1 MKRFSL
7 TAFSVDHPW
16 LVIAI
21 VAVITL
27 GFAIQ
32 FPKITIDTDPKNMLP
47 ATSDV
52 RVYNDSVERDF
63 SLHKDTIALGIVNK
77 NGVFNQA
84 TLEKVAR
91 ITDEI
96 LKLKG
101 IVTRDVTSFT
111 TVDDVM
117 STGDSITVKP
127 LMSEIPKTQ
136 QEIDAFKKSIYENP
150 LIVDRLISKDGTTT
164 AIYIPLEPG
173 ANGKEIADRVKD
185 IVAKEKGDEQYYV
198 AGDPVARDT
207 FGAEMFKQMGFFSPI
222 AGMVMMIVLYILFG
236 NFGLIS
242 SVMAVAMI
250 SVIWSMG
257 LLIGLGYPVHIM
269 SSMIPVFLMAIA
281 TDSIHIFNEFYFRFR
296 ETRDKKQAVLDT
308 MKVVGQPVKYTAL
321 ATAAGFGVLA
331 IMHIIPVKVFGIFI
345 AFGTIVIRLMSFS
358 LIPAAMMLVSEKNIL
373 KAAGGED
380 EKENLAPECFYQGR
394 AARPRFKHSGTSILK
409 KLGAIGAHKSTTTVT
424 VGIIVLIFAAIGI
437 SRINVNNNMVKWFKK
452 GSDVRKSDRII
463 NEKLGGTALGY
474 IVAASEEDDFIKK
487 PETMRYIESLQRD
500 LEKLPNVGKTFSVV
514 DYVKRINRVFNNNVP
529 AFDRVPDTKEA
540 IAQYLFMFSMSA
552 KPSDLDN
559 VVDYPFRKANIW
571 IQLKT
576 WDANA
581 MQDVIDRVKAYTAQY
596 PLSGAQFKPAGAAYF
611 NLVWNNE
618 VLYDMLKGFI
628 LALIIVFVILVFNFR
643 SFKWALIAYM
653 PLLFTIAVI
662 YGAVGF
668 MGKDFDMPI
677 SVLSCLSLGMAVD
690 FAIHFISRFRRRI
703 GEKSEVEKMRSLED
717 EEKILTSQPLNLSTS
732 QLPNSELI
740 TDALLW
746 TAARPGK
753 GIIRNA
759 ILFATAFSAM
769 IFAPLT
775 PYVTVGLF
783 IAGMM
788 FLSALMSIIYLPALI
803 VMFRRWLF
811 IVDGKTSRCSL
822 PIYGRPP
829 EAD

>member
-1 MKRFSL
+1 MKRFNL
-7 TAFSVDHPW
+7 TSFSVDHPW

-27 GFAIQ
+27 GFAVQ

-63 SLHKDTIALGIVNK
+63 SLHKDTIVLGIVNK
-77 NGVFNQA
+77 HGIFNQT
-84 TLEKVAR
+84 TLEKIAK

-150 LIVDRLISKDGTTT
+150 LIVDRLISQDGTTT

-173 ANGKEIADRVKD
+173 ANGKEIADRVKA
-185 IVAKEKGDEQYYV
+185 IVSKEKGDEEYYV

-242 SVMAVAMI
+242 SVMAVAMV

-296 ETRDKKQAVLDT
+296 ELKNSSPFIPLQRGTAKKQAVLDT
-308 MKVVGQPVKYTAL
+308 MRVVGQPVKYTAL
-321 ATAAGFGVLA
+321 ATAAGFAVLA

-358 LIPAAMMLVSEKNIL
+358 LIPAAMMLVSEKKIL
-373 KAAGGED
+373 AATGGED
-380 EKENLAPECFYQGR
+380 EKENR
-394 AARPRFKHSGTSILK
+394 AARILK
-409 KLGAIGAHKSTTTVT
+409 KLGAIGARKSTITVI
-424 VGIIVLIFAAIGI
+424 VGIVVLIFAAIGI
-437 SRINVNNNMVKWFKK
+437 SRINVNNNMVKWFKA

-474 IVAASEEDDFIKK
+474 IVAVSEEDDFIKR

-500 LEKLPNVGKTFSVV
+500 MEKLPNVGKTFSVV
-514 DYVKRINRVFNNNVP
+514 DYVKRISKVFNNNNP

-540 IAQYLFMFSMSA
+540 VAQYLFMFNMSA
-552 KPSDLDN
+552 KPRDLDN

-571 IQLKT
+571 VQLKT

-581 MQDVIDRVKAYTAQY
+581 MQDVINRVKAYTAAY
-596 PLSGAQFKPAGAAYF
+596 PLTGVEFKPAGTTYF

-628 LALIIVFVILVFNFR
+628 IALIIVFVILVFNFR

>member
-1 MKRFSL
+1 MKKFSL
-7 TAFSVDHPW
+7 TSFSVDHPW
-16 LVIAI
+16 LIVAIIAI
-21 VAVITL
+21 ITL

-32 FPKITIDTDPKNMLP
+32 IPKITIDTDPKNMLP

-52 RVYNDSVERDF
+52 RVYNDSVEKDF
-63 SLHKDTIALGIVNK
+63 ALHKDTIVLGIINK
-77 NGVFNQA
+77 NGIFNQT
-84 TLEKVAR
+84 TLEKIAR
-91 ITDEI
+91 ITDEAQ
-96 LKLKG
+96 KLKG
-101 IVTRDVTSFT
+101 VVTRDITSFT
-111 TVDDVM
+111 TVDDVI
-117 STGDSITVKP
+117 STSDSITVKP
-127 LMSEIPKTQ
+127 LMSEVPKSQ
-136 QEIDAFKKSIYENP
+136 QEIDGFKKSIYENP
-150 LIVDRLISKDGTTT
+150 IIVDRLVSRDGTAT

-173 ANGKEIADRVKD
+173 ANGKEVADRVRD
-185 IVAKEKGDEQYYV
+185 IASKEKGNEEYYV

-222 AGMVMMIVLYILFG
+222 SGMVMFITLYLLFG
-236 NFGLIS
+236 NLGLIS

-250 SVIWSMG
+250 SIIWSMG

-296 ETRDKKQAVLDT
+296 ELRSHAERGNERAESGNARRQAVLDT

-358 LIPAAMMLVSEKNIL
+358 LIPAVMMLVSEKKILTAASGEDEAENRTANIL
-373 KAAGGED
+373 K
-380 EKENLAPECFYQGR
+380 N
-394 AARPRFKHSGTSILK
+394 
-409 KLGAIGAHKSTTTVT
+409 LGAVGTHKSALVVVAGILVLAIAV
-424 VGIIVLIFAAIGI
+424 VGI
-437 SRINVNNNMVKWFKK
+437 STINVNNNMVNWFKK
-452 GSDVRKSDRII
+452 GSDVRESDRIM

-474 IVAASEEDDFIKK
+474 VVAVSGEDDFIKK
-487 PETMRYIESLQRD
+487 PETMKYIETLQRD

-514 DYVKRINRVFNNNVP
+514 DYVKRISKVFNNNDP
-529 AFDRVPDTKEA
+529 AFDKVPDTKEA

-552 KPSDLDN
+552 KQSDLDN

-571 IQLKT
+571 VQLKT
-576 WDANA
+576 WDAKA
-581 MQDVIDRVKAYTAQY
+581 IQDVIDKVKTYTSSN
-596 PLSGAQFKPAGAAYF
+596 PLPGAEFKPAGTAYF

-643 SFKWALIAYM
+643 SFKWAVVAYM
-653 PLLFTIAVI
+653 PLLFTITVI

-668 MGKDFDMPI
+668 IGKDFDMPI

-690 FAIHFISRFRRRI
+690 FAIHFISRFRRR
-703 GEKSEVEKMRSLED
+703 LED
-717 EEKILTSQPLNLSTS
+717 SVVADSSASLNTPINGQLLTDS
-732 QLPNSELI
+732 
-740 TDALLW
+740 LLW

-753 GIIRNA
+753 GIMRNA

-769 IFAPLT
+769 VFAPLT

-783 IAGMM
+783 IASMM

-803 VMFRRWLF
+803 ILFKGWLF
-811 IVDGKTSRCSL
+811 KKQ
-822 PIYGRPP
+822 
-829 EAD
+829 

>member
-1 MKRFSL
+1 MKRFNL
-7 TAFSVDHPW
+7 TSFSVDHPW

-27 GFAIQ
+27 GFAVQ

-63 SLHKDTIALGIVNK
+63 SLHKDTIVLGIVNK
-77 NGVFNQA
+77 HGIFNQT
-84 TLEKVAR
+84 TLEKIAK

-150 LIVDRLISKDGTTT
+150 LIVDRLISQDGTTT

-173 ANGKEIADRVKD
+173 ANGKEIADRVKA
-185 IVAKEKGDEQYYV
+185 IVSKEKGDEEYYV

-242 SVMAVAMI
+242 SVMAVAMV

-296 ETRDKKQAVLDT
+296 ELKNSSPFIPLQRGTAKKQAVLDT
-308 MKVVGQPVKYTAL
+308 MRVVGQPVKYTAL
-321 ATAAGFGVLA
+321 ATAAGFAVLA

-358 LIPAAMMLVSEKNIL
+358 LIPAAMMLVSEKKIL
-373 KAAGGED
+373 AATGGED
-380 EKENLAPECFYQGR
+380 EKENR
-394 AARPRFKHSGTSILK
+394 AARILK
-409 KLGAIGAHKSTTTVT
+409 KLGAIGARKSTITVI
-424 VGIIVLIFAAIGI
+424 VGIVVLIFAAIGI
-437 SRINVNNNMVKWFKK
+437 SRINVNNNMVKWFKA

-474 IVAASEEDDFIKK
+474 IVAVSEEDDFIKR

-500 LEKLPNVGKTFSVV
+500 MEKLPNVGKTFSVV
-514 DYVKRINRVFNNNVP
+514 DYVKRISKVFNNNNP

-540 IAQYLFMFSMSA
+540 VAQYLFMFNMSA
-552 KPSDLDN
+552 KPRDLDN

-571 IQLKT
+571 VQLKT

-581 MQDVIDRVKAYTAQY
+581 MQDVINRVKAYTAAY
-596 PLSGAQFKPAGAAYF
+596 PLTGVEFKPAGTTYF

-628 LALIIVFVILVFNFR
+628 IALIIVFVILVFNFR

-690 FAIHFISRFRRRI
+690 FAIHFISRFRRR
-703 GEKSEVEKMRSLED
+703 LED
-717 EEKILTSQPLNLSTS
+717 VGQGFSPALSNPKGLPYSSALLTDS
-732 QLPNSELI
+732 
-740 TDALLW
+740 LLW

-783 IAGMM
+783 IASMM

-811 IVDGKTSRCSL
+811 KTDVKR
-822 PIYGRPP
+822 
-829 EAD
+829 

>member
-1 MKRFSL
+1 MKRFNL
-7 TAFSVDHPW
+7 TTFSVDHPW
-16 LVIAI
+16 LIIAI
-21 VAVITL
+21 VAIVTL

-32 FPKITIDTDPKNMLP
+32 FPKFTIDTDPKNMLP

-63 SLHKDTIALGIVNK
+63 SLHKDTIVLGIVNK
-77 NGVFNQA
+77 NGIFNQT
-84 TLEKVAR
+84 TLKKIAR

-96 LKLKG
+96 LKLKA
-101 IVTRDVTSFT
+101 VAVKDVMSFT
-111 TVDDVM
+111 TVDNVVA
-117 STGDSITVKP
+117 STEGISVQP
-127 LMSEIPKTQ
+127 LMGDVPKTEQ
-136 QEIDAFKKSIYENP
+136 AMAVFKKSIYDNP
-150 LIVDRLISKDGTTT
+150 LIVDRLVSKDGTTT

-173 ANGKEIADRVKD
+173 ANGKEIADKVKA
-185 IVAKEKGDEQYYV
+185 VVSKEKGDEQYYV

-222 AGMVMMIVLYILFG
+222 AGMIMMIVLYVLFG
-236 NFGLIS
+236 NIGLVS

-321 ATAAGFGVLA
+321 ATAAGFAVLA
-331 IMHIIPVKVFGIFI
+331 TMHIIPVKVFGIFI

-380 EKENLAPECFYQGR
+380 EKENK
-394 AARPRFKHSGTSILK
+394 AARILK
-409 KLGAIGAHKSTTTVT
+409 KLGAIGAHKSAATVT
-424 VGIIVLIFAAIGI
+424 VGIIALIVAGIGI
-437 SRINVNNNMVKWFKK
+437 SKINVNNNMVKWFKT
-452 GSDVRKSDRII
+452 GSEVREADRII
-463 NEKLGGTALGY
+463 NEKLGGTALAY
-474 IVAASEEDDFIKK
+474 MVAVSGEEDFIKR
-487 PETMRYIESLQRD
+487 PETLRYIESLQRD
-500 LEKLPNVGKTFSVV
+500 MERLPNVGKTFSVV
-514 DYVKRINRVFNNNVP
+514 DYVKRINRVFNNAAP

-540 IAQYLFMFSMSA
+540 AAQYLFMFNMSA
-552 KPSDLDN
+552 KPRDMDN
-559 VVDYPFRKANIW
+559 VVDYQFKKANIW
-571 IQLKT
+571 VQLKT

-581 MQDVIDRVKAYTAQY
+581 MQDVINRVKTYTTVN
-596 PLSGAQFKPAGAAYF
+596 PLPGVEFKPAGTAYF

-643 SFKWALIAYM
+643 SFKWAAIAYM

-690 FAIHFISRFRRRI
+690 FAIHFISRFRR
-703 GEKSEVEKMRSLED
+703 KM
-717 EEKILTSQPLNLSTS
+717 EEQGQEI
-732 QLPNSELI
+732 E
-740 TDALLW
+740 DALLW

-769 IFAPLT
+769 IFAPLM

-783 IAGMM
+783 IASMM

-803 VMFRRWLF
+803 VMFRGWLF
-811 IVDGKTSRCSL
+811 KNPQG
-822 PIYGRPP
+822 
-829 EAD
+829 

>member
-7 TAFSVDHPW
+7 TEFSVNHPW

-21 VAVITL
+21 VAIITI

-63 SLHKDTIALGIVNK
+63 SLHKDTIVLGIVNK
-77 NGVFNQA
+77 NGIFNQT
-84 TLEKVAR
+84 TLEKIAR

-101 IVTRDVTSFT
+101 VVTRDVTSFT
-111 TVDDVM
+111 TVDDVI

-136 QEIDAFKKSIYENP
+136 QEIDVFKKSIYDNP
-150 LIVDRLISKDGTTT
+150 LFVDRLVSRDGTTT

-173 ANGKEIADRVKD
+173 ANGKEIADKIRE
-185 IVAKEKGDEQYYV
+185 IVGREKGEEGYYI

-207 FGAEMFKQMGFFSPI
+207 FGAEMFRQMGLFSPI
-222 AGMVMMIVLYILFG
+222 AGMVMFISLYILFG
-236 NFGLIS
+236 NLGLIS

-250 SVIWSMG
+250 SIIWSMG

-296 ETRDKKQAVLDT
+296 EIKNKKQAVLDT

-331 IMHIIPVKVFGIFI
+331 IMHILPVRVFGIFI

-358 LIPAAMMLVSEKNIL
+358 LIPAVMMLANEQKIL
-373 KAAGGED
+373 IAAGGED
-380 EKENLAPECFYQGR
+380 EAENRTVRILRGLGR
-394 AARPRFKHSGTSILK
+394 
-409 KLGAIGAHKSTTTVT
+409 IGAHKSKATVLA
-424 VGIIVLIFAAIGI
+424 GIAVLILAIAGI
-437 SRINVNNNMVKWFKK
+437 SRINVNNNMVKWFKQ
-452 GSDVRKSDRII
+452 GSDIRESERIM

-474 IVAASEEDDFIKK
+474 IVAASGEDDFIKK
-487 PETMRYIESLQRD
+487 PETMRYIEALQRD
-500 LEKLPNVGKTFSVV
+500 MEKLPNVGKTFSIV
-514 DYVKRINRVFNNNVP
+514 DYVKRINRVFNNNDP

-540 IAQYLFMFSMSA
+540 VAQYLFMFSMSA

-571 IQLKT
+571 VQLKT
-576 WDANA
+576 WDAKA
-581 MQDVIDRVKAYTAQY
+581 MEDVIDRVKAYNASHPMQ
-596 PLSGAQFKPAGAAYF
+596 GAEFKPAGTAYF

-618 VLYDMLKGFI
+618 VLYDMLRGFI
-628 LALIIVFVILVFNFR
+628 LALITVFIILVLNFR
-643 SFKWALIAYM
+643 SFKWAMIAYM
-653 PLLFTIAVI
+653 PLLFTITVI
-662 YGAVGF
+662 YGVVGF

-690 FAIHFISRFRRRI
+690 FAIHFISRFRRRVE
-703 GEKSEVEKMRSLED
+703 EKSEAEKMRSLEG
-717 EEKILTSQPLNLSTS
+717 EKKILTSQPLTLSTS

-740 TDALLW
+740 TDSLLW

-753 GIIRNA
+753 GIMRNA
-759 ILFATAFSAM
+759 LLFATAFSAM

-803 VMFRRWLF
+803 VMFKGWLF
-811 IVDGKTSRCSL
+811 K
-822 PIYGRPP
+822 
-829 EAD
+829 

>member
-16 LVIAI
+16 LIIAI
-21 VAVITL
+21 VAIITL

-52 RVYNDSVERDF
+52 RVYNDSVEKDF
-63 SLHKDTIALGIVNK
+63 SLHKDTIVLGIVNK
-77 NGVFNQA
+77 NGIFNQA

-101 IVTRDVTSFT
+101 VVTRDVTSFT
-111 TVDDVM
+111 TVDDVV

-127 LMSEIPKTQ
+127 LMSEAPKTQ

-150 LIVDRLISKDGTTT
+150 LIVGRLISQDGTTT

-173 ANGKEIADRVKD
+173 ANGKEIADKVKA
-185 IVAKEKGDEQYYV
+185 VVSKEKGDEEYYV

-222 AGMVMMIVLYILFG
+222 AGMIMMIVLYLLFR
-236 NFGLIS
+236 NLGLIS
-242 SVMAVAMI
+242 SIMAVAMI

-296 ETRDKKQAVLDT
+296 ELKNSSPFIPLQRGTAKKQAVLDT

-358 LIPAAMMLVSEKNIL
+358 LIPAVMMLVSEKKIL
-373 KAAGGED
+373 AAASGED
-380 EKENLAPECFYQGR
+380 ETENR
-394 AARPRFKHSGTSILK
+394 AARILK
-409 KLGAIGAHKSTTTVT
+409 KLSAIGAHKSTATV
-424 VGIIVLIFAAIGI
+424 VAGVMVLIVAVIGI
-437 SRINVNNNMVKWFKK
+437 SRINVNNNMVKWFKA

-474 IVAASEEDDFIKK
+474 IVVVSEEDDFIKR
-487 PETMRYIESLQRD
+487 PEIMRYIESLQRD
-500 LEKLPNVGKTFSVV
+500 MEKLPIVGKTFSVV
-514 DYVKRINRVFNNNVP
+514 DYVKRINRVFNNNDAP

-540 IAQYLFMFSMSA
+540 VAQYLFMFSMSA

-571 IQLKT
+571 VQLKT

-581 MQDVIDRVKAYTAQY
+581 MQDVINRVKAYTAAY
-596 PLSGAQFKPAGAAYF
+596 PLTGVEFKPAGTTYF

-668 MGKDFDMPI
+668 IGKDFDMPI

-690 FAIHFISRFRRRI
+690 FAIHFISRFRRR
-703 GEKSEVEKMRSLED
+703 VEETNPPSP
-717 EEKILTSQPLNLSTS
+717 PLLKGGARGVG
-732 QLPNSELI
+732 QEI
-740 TDALLW
+740 EDALLW

-783 IAGMM
+783 IASMM

-803 VMFRRWLF
+803 VMFKGWLF
-811 IVDGKTSRCSL
+811 EK
-822 PIYGRPP
+822 
-829 EAD
+829 